1 LRNRSA
7 NSPLRRISTYFILA
21 TVVLFLLKLVQFS
34 RLRVL
39 FPAGMVVAGVPVG
52 GLDRP
57 ESAQRLQD
65 IYSLPVEL
73 YYEDAAI
80 HLNPSVVGFQLDLE
94 KMLAAAD
101 KVRVQQPFWVGF
113 RNFLWRQPALSTEI
127 PLQASYSGARL
138 RAYLIDELAARYDKS
153 PTATLPVAGTINFQP
168 GNQGTKLDIERSI
181 SLIENALR
189 SSSKRVVILPL
200 KRIPP
205 PRPTLQNLEILLE
218 QTIDLS
224 VFDGLAG
231 LFWVD
236 LQTGQEIHFL
246 YRQGKELKISPDV
259 AFTAASIIK
268 IPIMVSVF
276 KRIGENP
283 DPETINLLEK
293 MIERSGNDPADWV
306 MERVIDRK
314 IAPMQ
319 VSADMTALGL
329 ENTFLAG
336 QFYPGAPLL
345 AIFQTP
351 ANQRLDVNTDPD
363 IYNQTTPSDIG
374 MLLEDIYQCSQ
385 VGGGTLVAVFPGE
398 ITQTECQTMIVL
410 LTRNKLGSL
419 IEACVPE
426 GTRVAHKHG
435 WVTLFGIMNTLG
447 DAGIVYTPGGNY
459 VLVIFLHQPVQ
470 LLWEPASQLVADLSQ
485 AIYNFINLP
494 IQ

>member
-1 LRNRSA
+1 MRNRSA
-7 NSPLRRISTYFILA
+7 NSPLRRISIYFILA
-21 TVVLFLLKLVQFS
+21 AIVLFLLQLVQFS

-39 FPAGMVVAGVPVG
+39 FPAGMVVAGVSVG

-57 ESAQRLQD
+57 ESAQRLQEV
-65 IYSLPVEL
+65 YSLPVEL

-80 HLNPSVVGFQLDLE
+80 HLNPPVVGFQLDLE
-94 KMLAAAD
+94 KMLASAD
-101 KVRVQQPFWVGF
+101 KVRVQQPFWAGF

-127 PLQASYSGARL
+127 PLQASYSEARL
-138 RAYLIDELAARYDKS
+138 CAYLIDELAARYDKA

-200 KRIPP
+200 ARTRP

-224 VFDGLAG
+224 GFDGLAG
-231 LFWVD
+231 LFLLD

-246 YRQGKELKISPDV
+246 YRQGEELKISPDV
-259 AFTAASIIK
+259 SFTAASIIK

-351 ANQRLDVNTDPD
+351 ANQRFDVNTDPD

-385 VGGGTLVAVFPGE
+385 FGGGTLVAVFPGE
-398 ITQTECQTMIVL
+398 ITQIECRTMIVF

-419 IEACVPE
+419 IEAGVPD

-447 DAGIVYTPGGNY
+447 DAGIVYTPAGDY

-470 LLWEPASQLVADLSQ
+470 LLWDPASQLVADLSQ
-485 AIYNFINLP
+485 AIYNFFNLP

>member
-1 LRNRSA
+1 
-7 NSPLRRISTYFILA
+7 
-21 TVVLFLLKLVQFS
+21 
-34 RLRVL
+34 
-39 FPAGMVVAGVPVG
+39 M
-52 GLDRP
+52 
-57 ESAQRLQD
+57 
-65 IYSLPVEL
+65 
-73 YYEDAAI
+73 
-80 HLNPSVVGFQLDLE
+80 
-94 KMLAAAD
+94 
-101 KVRVQQPFWVGF
+101 
-113 RNFLWRQPALSTEI
+113 
-127 PLQASYSGARL
+127 QASYSGARL

>member
-7 NSPLRRISTYFILA
+7 NSPLRRISIYFILA
-21 TVVLFLLKLVQFS
+21 AIVLFLLQLVQFS

-39 FPAGMVVAGVPVG
+39 FPAGMVVAGVSVG

-57 ESAQRLQD
+57 ESAQRLQEV
-65 IYSLPVEL
+65 YSLPVEL

-80 HLNPSVVGFQLDLE
+80 HLNPPVVGFQLDLE
-94 KMLAAAD
+94 KMLASAD
-101 KVRVQQPFWVGF
+101 KVRVQQPFWAGF

-127 PLQASYSGARL
+127 PLQASYSEARL
-138 RAYLIDELAARYDKS
+138 RAYLIDELAARYDKA

-181 SLIENALR
+181 SLIEDALR

-200 KRIPP
+200 ARTRP
-205 PRPTLQNLEILLE
+205 PRPTLQNLEILLK

-224 VFDGLAG
+224 AFDGLAG
-231 LFWVD
+231 LFLLD

-246 YRQGKELKISPDV
+246 YRQGEELKISPDV
-259 AFTAASIIK
+259 SFTAASIIK

-351 ANQRLDVNTDPD
+351 ANQRFDVNTDPD

-385 VGGGTLVAVFPGE
+385 FGGGTLVAVFPGE
-398 ITQTECQTMIVL
+398 ITQIECRTMIVF

-419 IEACVPE
+419 IEAGVPD

-447 DAGIVYTPGGNY
+447 DAAIVYTPVGDY

-470 LLWEPASQLVADLSQ
+470 LLWDPASQLVADLSQ
-485 AIYNFINLP
+485 AIYNFFNLP